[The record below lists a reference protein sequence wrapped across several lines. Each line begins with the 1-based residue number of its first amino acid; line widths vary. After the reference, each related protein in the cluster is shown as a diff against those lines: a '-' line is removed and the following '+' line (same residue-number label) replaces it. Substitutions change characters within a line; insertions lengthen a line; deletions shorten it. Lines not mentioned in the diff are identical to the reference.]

1 MIRPVKIAFLTM
13 GLVALSL
20 LLVLAVM
27 GNGARADC
35 LFFCGSA
42 YSAGDGQSV
51 QSSKWNGKYGKDAFA
66 QHEINHSYSVARSRA
81 AGLNDF
87 HEIDLT
93 HQAKTMADGS
103 YADNGLNGKGHTS
116 SESGESGHGNR

>member
-1 MIRPVKIAFLTM
+1 MVKIIYFLFM
-13 GLVALSL
+13 ALLGILIGNILV
-20 LLVLAVM
+20 
-27 GNGARADC
+27 GIARADC

-51 QSSKWNGKYGKDAFA
+51 QSSKWNGKYGKEAFA
-66 QHEINHSYSVARSRA
+66 QHEINHSYSVSRSRA
-81 AGLNDF
+81 AGLKDQ

-93 HQAKTMADGS
+93 HQAKTGS
-103 YADNGLNGKGHTS
+103 QYPGGYADNGLGGKGHTS